1 MKKLSIC
8 PGSVLRGFSTFLVAI
23 FLAGGCARKEPSA
36 PPPAAGT
43 AASKSAEPN
52 SFDEVTSRLDPG
64 GSIYGYVSTAEWL
77 NGLSG
82 RIGDLRETIEGLPGV
97 SSTDRDNI
105 GHAFDVATH
114 VIQNSGVEDVDG
126 VGVSGIALEKG
137 FYQTKVY
144 LHKDASAK
152 PGYLWSVFGESP
164 HPLSELDWLPAD
176 TALAV
181 FGDLDLAKIWEI
193 VGKEADAAS
202 IVPAKAAMAQ
212 IDAHVKQA
220 TGTSLTDLLAS
231 LGGEQGFMVTL
242 SDSSKVQLPI
252 GNPPLEIPEP
262 ALLIAVKVKDDTLFD
277 LIDKQ
282 FQKAPAQMQP
292 IKTDEHGIRARTIQV
307 PLPLP
312 IVVSPTVAR
321 YGDYLIFSSTL
332 ELVKKIA
339 DVKDGKK
346 PGIKTAPEFQRLS
359 KNMPMDGN
367 SFSFVSE
374 RFGEAARTI
383 QERMMTMQ
391 ANNNNGGNAAANAL
405 MQKLFTGQAPISAF
419 SVGSN
424 TRDGWFFISH
434 GTREPSKA
442 IVLSAVVAP
451 AAIAAAMALPALAQ
465 AKSRSQS
472 VACVNNLKQIGLAMR
487 IWAMDH
493 GDTFPTDFVSMKQEL
508 GTPRVLF
515 CPMDKN
521 APAPGTVTWDN
532 LDPSTISYQFVT
544 TGLKTSSPGVA
555 SQVLVRC
562 PIDGNVLMGD
572 GSVTRGNNRNR

>member
-8 PGSVLRGFSTFLVAI
+8 PGSALRGLSTLLIAI
-23 FLAGGCARKEPSA
+23 SLAAGCAKKESTA
-36 PPPAAGT
+36 PPPATGT

-64 GSIYGYVSTAEWL
+64 GSIYGYVSTADWL

-82 RIGDLRETIEGLPGV
+82 RIGDLRETVLGLPGV
-97 SSTDRDNI
+97 SSTDHDNI
-105 GHAFDVATH
+105 SQVFDIVTH
-114 VIQNSGVEDVDG
+114 VVQNSGVEDVDG

-144 LHKDASAK
+144 LHKGASAK
-152 PGYLWSVFGESP
+152 PGYLWSVFGENP

-181 FGDLDLAKIWEI
+181 FGDVDLSKIWEI

-202 IVPAKAAMAQ
+202 VAQVKAAMAQ
-212 IDAHVKQA
+212 MDAHVKQV
-220 TGTSLTDLLAS
+220 TGSSLTDLLGS
-231 LGGEQGFMVTL
+231 LGGEQGIAITL

-262 ALLIAVKVKDDTLFD
+262 ALLIAVKVKDDRLFD

-282 FQKAPAQMQP
+282 FQKAPPQMQP
-292 IKTDEHGIRARTIQV
+292 IKTDENGIRARTMQI

-359 KNMPMDGN
+359 KNMPTDGN

-374 RFGEAARTI
+374 RFGEAARDI
-383 QERMMTMQ
+383 QERTMSMQ
-391 ANNNNGGNAAANAL
+391 ANSGRGNPAANAL

-424 TRDGWFFISH
+424 TRDGWFIISH

-442 IVLSAVVAP
+442 IALSAIVAP
-451 AAIAAAMALPALAQ
+451 AAVAAALALPALAQ
-465 AKSRSQS
+465 AKSRAQS
-472 VACVNNLKQIGLAMR
+472 ISCMNNLKQIGVAMR

-493 GDTFPTDFVSMKQEL
+493 GDTFPNDFASMKQEL

-515 CPMDKN
+515 CPTDKN
-521 APAPGTVTWDN
+521 APATDSVTWDN
-532 LDPSTISYQFVT
+532 LDPATVSYQFVT
-544 TGLKTSSPGVA
+544 TGLKTSSPDIA
-555 SQVLVRC
+555 SQVLVKC
-562 PIDGNVLMGD
+562 SIDGNKLMGD
-572 GSVTRGNNRNR
+572 GSVVRGNNRTR